1 MKWLLITGAAL
12 LLLSI
17 LYNYLRRAKCPK
29 CKSRKVYEIDR
40 TELDSE
46 PKFFKETVR
55 IKEYNNKYNS
65 RTDFG
70 QRAASNQYVNPPSK
84 IITQEVIVE
93 GKRTWYKVHYSC
105 EKCNNEFSVEEY
117 IDTKPQI
124 EK

>member
-1 MKWLLITGAAL
+1 MKWLLIAGIAF

-17 LYNYLRRAKCPK
+17 LYNYLGRTKCPK
-29 CKSRKVYEIDR
+29 CDSRNV
-40 TELDSE
+40 TELSRREISSE
-46 PKFFKETVR
+46 PKLFKETVR
-55 IKEYNNKYNS
+55 IKEYNNTGNH

-93 GKRTWYKVHYSC
+93 GKRTWYRVYC
-105 EKCNNEFSVEEY
+105 RCAKCNNEFSIQQYV
-117 IDTKPQI
+117 DTKPQI